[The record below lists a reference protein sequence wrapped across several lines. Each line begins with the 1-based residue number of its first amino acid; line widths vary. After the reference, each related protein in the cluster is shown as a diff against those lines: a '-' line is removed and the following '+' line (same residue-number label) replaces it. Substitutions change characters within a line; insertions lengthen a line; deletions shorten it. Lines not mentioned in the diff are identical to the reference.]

1 MPRHPR
7 SAPVSTEPTSLVN
20 HAQIDQ
26 TELSE
31 SFRSLFRQHPSG
43 VAVLTAQSD
52 AGPVAMTITSLT
64 SVNASPALVAFSLS
78 KASSATPGILR
89 AQSVLVHF
97 IDEASLSV
105 AQVAATSGVDRFA
118 DRDSWS
124 YLPSGEPHYSAV
136 QRWARGRIRSTLD
149 VDGAVLV
156 VLDVLEARDDRAGS
170 EHGGA
175 GVVYR
180 NRIWHELGAPHS

>member
-1 MPRHPR
+1 MANTTRNL
-7 SAPVSTEPTSLVN
+7 AVGY
-20 HAQIDQ
+20 
-26 TELSE
+26 
-31 SFRSLFRQHPSG
+31 SG
-43 VAVLTAQSD
+43 
-52 AGPVAMTITSLT
+52 I
-64 SVNASPALVAFSLS
+64 
-78 KASSATPGILR
+78 R
-89 AQSVLVHF
+89 
-97 IDEASLSV
+97 
-105 AQVAATSGVDRFA
+105 QVAATSGVDRFA
-118 DRDSWS
+118 DHDSWS

>member
-1 MPRHPR
+1 V
-7 SAPVSTEPTSLVN
+7 SAETTSLVN

-43 VAVLTAQSD
+43 VAVLTAQSED
-52 AGPVAMTITSLT
+52 GPVAMTITSLT

-78 KASSATPGILR
+78 TASSATPGIL
-89 AQSVLVHF
+89 SSPSILVHF
-97 IDEASLSV
+97 IDEESLAV

-118 DRDSWS
+118 DLDSWS

-136 QRWARGRIRSTLD
+136 QRWARGTIRSTLD

-156 VLDVLEARDDRAGS
+156 VLDVIEARDGRAGS
-170 EHGGA
+170 ERAGG

>member
-1 MPRHPR
+1 M
-7 SAPVSTEPTSLVN
+7 SAETTSLVN

-43 VAVLTAQSD
+43 VAVLTAESQD
-52 AGPVAMTITSLT
+52 GPVAMTITSLT

-78 KASSATPGILR
+78 KASSATPGIL
-89 AQSVLVHF
+89 SSSSILVHF
-97 IDEASLSV
+97 IDEDSLGV
-105 AQVAATSGVDRFA
+105 AQVAATSGIDRFA
-118 DRDSWS
+118 DRDAWG
-124 YLPSGEPHYSAV
+124 YLPSGEPHYTAV
-136 QRWARGRIRSTLD
+136 KRWARGSIRSTLD

-156 VLDVLEARDDRAGS
+156 VLDVVEARDGRVDSAR
-170 EHGGA
+170 EGG

-180 NRIWHELGAPHS
+180 NRIWHQLGAPHS